1 MTLPLSVA
9 HLDLDKQKH
18 TNALVLEH
26 LLRPE
31 NTVMPAPEKTA
42 KLLSVVAEMD
52 PPVQV
57 LLDVGAQILE
67 FTNLEVAREWLK
79 RRRTHEQVQA
89 VVFFDEDDELVVLDQ
104 RGRIEPLQTSP
115 FASQLDVCLVFLD
128 EAHTRGTD
136 LRLPEHYKA
145 AVTLGP
151 HLTKDRLIQ
160 ACMRMRKL
168 GHGQSVVFCVPEEIR
183 NQIVAQKQRG
193 EGVCID
199 VSDILSWAVA
209 ETWIDIRRSMP
220 LWAVQGR
227 RFEHHRRLWDDA
239 RVDGVL
245 SVSKSHAENF
255 LENESQSLAHRYR
268 PQGVTHAPSSVEI
281 VQNVNL
287 QRIASRCLEFDSL
300 DANVATL
307 QEEQERELSPE
318 IVRQREVQR
327 PAPAEPAA
335 HSIHP
340 DLIKFVSKGKIVTGS
355 QAFQPAFEALRLTSA
370 AAHMD
375 VSQFPSDVLVTVD
388 SARTVQL
395 SGRSALLDAYQRPVQ
410 WILTSTGHG
419 DIGADVVKHLVI
431 VSPYEAY
438 VLEPLV
444 RRSKRTML
452 HQYAPRPNLGV
463 RSLDGLDLYTISGML
478 ALPRLPLR
486 LIVQLNLFAG
496 QLYLS
501 SFREY
506 VELCTTLGLAWQ
518 TIEGEAV
525 IAADGFIIRSDDPGK
540 ASICGFRESP
550 IPFLRAHMTKIRRNC
565 EEIDRT
571 HMGAL
576 LDGHILRPSDFGE
589 STELGSEH

>member
-1 MTLPLSVA
+1 M
-9 HLDLDKQKH
+9 
-18 TNALVLEH
+18 
-26 LLRPE
+26 
-31 NTVMPAPEKTA
+31 
-42 KLLSVVAEMD
+42 
-52 PPVQV
+52 
-57 LLDVGAQILE
+57 
-67 FTNLEVAREWLK
+67 
-79 RRRTHEQVQA
+79 
-89 VVFFDEDDELVVLDQ
+89 
-104 RGRIEPLQTSP
+104 
-115 FASQLDVCLVFLD
+115 
-128 EAHTRGTD
+128 
-136 LRLPEHYKA
+136 
-145 AVTLGP
+145 
-151 HLTKDRLIQ
+151 Q

-220 LWAVQGR
+220 LWAALD
-227 RFEHHRRLWDDA
+227 EAH
-239 RVDGVL
+239 VDGVL
-245 SVSKSHAENF
+245 SVSKSHVERF
-255 LENESQSLAHRYR
+255 LEIEPQSLAHRYR
-268 PQGVTHAPSSVEI
+268 PQVVTQAPSSDEI

-340 DLIKFVSKGKIVTGS
+340 DLIKFVSKGMIVTS
-355 QAFQPAFEALRLTSA
+355 SRASQPAFEALRLTSA
-370 AAHMD
+370 AAHID
-375 VSQFPSDVLVTVD
+375 VSQLPSDVLVTVD
-388 SARTVQL
+388 FARTAQL
-395 SGRSALLDAYQRPVQ
+395 SGGSALLNAYQMPVQ
-410 WILTSTGHG
+410 WILTSTSHE

-438 VLEPLV
+438 VLRPLV
-444 RRSKRTML
+444 RML
-452 HQYAPRPNLGV
+452 HQYTPRPSLGV

-478 ALPRLPLR
+478 ELPRPPLR

-525 IAADGFIIRSDDPGK
+525 ISADGFIIRSDDPGR
-540 ASICGFRESP
+540 ASICGFTESP
-550 IPFLRAHMTKIRRNC
+550 IPFLRVLITKIRRNC
-565 EEIDRT
+565 EEIEKT

-576 LDGHILRPSDFGE
+576 LEGHILRPSDFGE
-589 STELGSEH
+589 STELGSEQ

>member
-1 MTLPLSVA
+1 M
-9 HLDLDKQKH
+9 
-18 TNALVLEH
+18 
-26 LLRPE
+26 
-31 NTVMPAPEKTA
+31 
-42 KLLSVVAEMD
+42 
-52 PPVQV
+52 
-57 LLDVGAQILE
+57 
-67 FTNLEVAREWLK
+67 
-79 RRRTHEQVQA
+79 
-89 VVFFDEDDELVVLDQ
+89 
-104 RGRIEPLQTSP
+104 
-115 FASQLDVCLVFLD
+115 
-128 EAHTRGTD
+128 
-136 LRLPEHYKA
+136 
-145 AVTLGP
+145 
-151 HLTKDRLIQ
+151 Q

-220 LWAVQGR
+220 LWAALD
-227 RFEHHRRLWDDA
+227 EAH
-239 RVDGVL
+239 VDGVL
-245 SVSKSHAENF
+245 SVSKSHAERF
-255 LENESQSLAHRYR
+255 LEIEPQSLAHRYR
-268 PQGVTHAPSSVEI
+268 PQVVTQAPSSDEI

-340 DLIKFVSKGKIVTGS
+340 DLIKFVSKGMIVTS
-355 QAFQPAFEALRLTSA
+355 SRASQPAFEALRLTSA
-370 AAHMD
+370 AAHID
-375 VSQFPSDVLVTVD
+375 VSQLPSDVLVTVD
-388 SARTVQL
+388 FARTAQL
-395 SGRSALLDAYQRPVQ
+395 
-410 WILTSTGHG
+410 HE

-438 VLEPLV
+438 VLRPLV
-444 RRSKRTML
+444 RML
-452 HQYAPRPNLGV
+452 HQYTPRPSLGV

-478 ALPRLPLR
+478 ELPRPPLR

-525 IAADGFIIRSDDPGK
+525 ISADGFIIRSDDPGR
-540 ASICGFRESP
+540 ASICGFTESP
-550 IPFLRAHMTKIRRNC
+550 IPFLRVLITKIRRNC
-565 EEIDRT
+565 EEIEKT

-576 LDGHILRPSDFGE
+576 LEGHILRPSDFGE
-589 STELGSEH
+589 STELGSEQ